1 MKTRVAFLSLAVA
14 ALLVGCAKPP
24 QAELDAAK
32 AALETAKAAQAET
45 YAADALAEV
54 QQAMTAA
61 EAEIAAQ
68 AEKLAFLRKYDTASQ
83 LIADATAK
91 AETARQAAIDGKA
104 AAKAAA
110 EEAVA
115 AANTALTT
123 AQDTL
128 TSLNDCKKKPKD
140 FASQVELLTG
150 TLSGLA
156 TRVSE
161 LSGLVANEDFNGATQ
176 AAGALSSEIG
186 TFQADLDNAKTKL
199 GC

>member
-1 MKTRVAFLSLAVA
+1 MKFRVAFLSLTVA
-14 ALLVGCAKPP
+14 ALLIGCAQAP
-24 QAELDAAK
+24 QVELDAAK
-32 AALETAKAAQAET
+32 AAVDTAKAAQAEM
-45 YAADALAEV
+45 YAPEALAEV

-68 AEKLAFLRKYDTASQ
+68 AEKLAFLRKYDTAKQ
-83 LIADATAK
+83 LIADATTK
-91 AETARQAAIDGKA
+91 AEAARQAAIDGKA

-110 EEAVA
+110 EEAVT
-115 AANTALTT
+115 AANTALTM

-128 TSLNDCKKKPKD
+128 ASLGDCKKKPKD
-140 FASQVELLTG
+140 FASQVELMNG

-156 TRVSE
+156 ARIGE
-161 LSGLVANEDFNGATQ
+161 LSGMVANEDFSGATQ
-176 AAGALSSEIG
+176 AAGALSAEIG